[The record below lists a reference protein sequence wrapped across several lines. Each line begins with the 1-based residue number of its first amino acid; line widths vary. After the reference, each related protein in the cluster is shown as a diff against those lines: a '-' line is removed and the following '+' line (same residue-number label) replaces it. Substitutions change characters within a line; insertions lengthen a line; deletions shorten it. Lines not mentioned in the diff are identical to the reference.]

1 MSSKSESEELII
13 APVPALVAVLLN
25 LETQK
30 GTDLTEVEV
39 LIARDKATCIAMPLH
54 AHRAIVEAR
63 GYDDIDPENVW
74 AEWLEFKVTMSG
86 SNA

>member
-13 APVPALVAVLLN
+13 APVPALVAVLLS

-30 GTDLTEVEV
+30 GTDLTEAEV
-39 LIARDKATCIAMPLH
+39 LVARDKAACIAMPPH
-54 AHRAIVEAR
+54 AHRAVVEER
-63 GYDDIDPENVW
+63 GYDDIDPKNVW
-74 AEWLEFKVTMSG
+74 AEWLEFKATTSS